1 MECVYEHSIHLSGLV
16 GQGSGLGDLAFVEH
30 VPELLGV
37 LTADIDLEKTLKPS
51 RPFCYPPLP
60 WNQLG
65 LGGVCV
71 IREDPLPVRHPSSLL
86 HTPSNLLSSATTQ

>member
-60 WNQLG
+60 WYQLG
-65 LGGVCV
+65 LGWICSIG
-71 IREDPLPVRHPSSLL
+71 EDILPVRLSSYLL
-86 HTPSNLLSSATTQ
+86 RTPSTFLSSTATR